1 MKRQHLKKRDIRQ
14 LEESLKELYALDISL
29 PKKGR
34 VERVALKH
42 TELIVV
48 EGKPWFFT
56 SEDGAVVPTLH
67 FLLEQ
72 QILKSIAIDMP
83 AVRFITNGADVMR
96 PGIVQ
101 IDEGITKGEVICIT
115 DEQHHKPLAVGIT
128 LFSSQEMEKL
138 DSGKVIKNIHY
149 VGDEIWNATV

>member
-1 MKRQHLKKRDIRQ
+1 MKRKHLKKRDIRS
-14 LEESLKELYALDISL
+14 LGESLKELYALDLAL

-34 VERVALKH
+34 VERVKLKH

-56 SEDGAVVPTLH
+56 LHDGKLVPTLH
-67 FLLEQ
+67 FLLEN
-72 QILKSIAIDMP
+72 QILKSIMIDMP

-101 IDEGITKGEVICIT
+101 IDTGITEGEAICIT
-115 DEQHHKPLAVGIT
+115 DEQHHKPLAVGIA
-128 LFSSQEMEKL
+128 LFSSKEMEKL
-138 DSGKVIKNIHY
+138 NSGKVIKNIHHI
-149 VGDEIWNATV
+149 GDNIWNAAV